1 MLILLNIYKNKGSM
15 VAILD
20 ITMAANNTVENV
32 PGAIVDLKNV
42 CLYTKLMFIL
52 YLEADI

>member
-1 MLILLNIYKNKGSM
+1 M

-52 YLEADI
+52 YLEADIWINIFS